1 MSKILIISLLIV
13 TFILG
18 TGFGYL
24 VSPEYAKQSMMKTN
38 SFGASDEKYD
48 QRFLEAMIE
57 HHEDAI
63 MMAEDALEKSN
74 RPEVRDLAEDIINA
88 QTNEVEDMKEWINT
102 WYK

>member
-1 MSKILIISLLIV
+1 MSKILIISLFIV

-38 SFGASDEKYD
+38 SFGASDEKY
-48 QRFLEAMIE
+48 
-57 HHEDAI
+57 EDAI

-74 RPEVRDLAEDIINA
+74 RPEVRDLAEEVISV
-88 QTNEVEDMKEWINT
+88 QTNEVENMKEWINT